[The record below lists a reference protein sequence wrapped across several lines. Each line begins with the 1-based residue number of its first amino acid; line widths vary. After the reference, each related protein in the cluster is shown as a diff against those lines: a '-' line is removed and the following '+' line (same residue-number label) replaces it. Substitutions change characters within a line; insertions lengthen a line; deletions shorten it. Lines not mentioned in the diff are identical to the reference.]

1 MGGTAGVVTRWG
13 RALRAAMAVLTT
25 IVALAV
31 PTSAAPRSVLLF
43 GDSLLAGLGLSEQDA
58 FLGQMQAVMDKAGLD
73 AVLVNASV
81 SGDST
86 VDGLARLDW
95 TLGTP
100 ADAVILGLGAND
112 MLQGLP
118 PDETR
123 RNLDA
128 ILSGIAKLKLPV
140 LLLGMK
146 ANRGLGTD
154 YVAAF
159 DAIYPDLAAAHGA
172 LLDPFFLEGV
182 ALDPTLNQ
190 ADGLHPNAQGV
201 AVIVARLLP
210 LVQKLLQPQQ

>member
-1 MGGTAGVVTRWG
+1 MGGRAGMMTRWG

-25 IVALAV
+25 ILALAT
-31 PTSAAPRSVLLF
+31 PASAAPRTVLLY

-58 FLGQMQAVMDKAGLD
+58 FMGQMQAAMDKAGLD

-81 SGDST
+81 SGDT
-86 VDGLARLDW
+86 TADGLARLDW

-118 PDETR
+118 PEETR

-128 ILSGIAKLKLPV
+128 MLNGIAALKLPV

-146 ANRGLGTD
+146 ANRGLGDD

-159 DAIYPDLAAAHGA
+159 DSIYPDLAAAHGA
-172 LLDPFFLEGV
+172 VLDPFFLDGV
-182 ALDPTLNQ
+182 ALDPALNQ

-210 LVQKLLQPQQ
+210 LVETLLRPQG

>member
-1 MGGTAGVVTRWG
+1 MGGTAGVMTRWG
-13 RALRAAMAVLTT
+13 RALCAAMAVLTT
-25 IVALAV
+25 ILALAT
-31 PTSAAPRSVLLF
+31 PANAAPRTVLLY

-58 FLGQMQAVMDKAGLD
+58 FMGQMQAAMDKAGLD

-81 SGDST
+81 SGDT
-86 VDGLARLDW
+86 TADGLARLDW

-112 MLQGLP
+112 MLQGLRP
-118 PDETR
+118 EETR
-123 RNLDA
+123 QNLDS
-128 ILSGIAKLKLPV
+128 ILSGMAALKLPV

-146 ANRGLGTD
+146 ANRGLGDD

-159 DAIYPDLAAAHGA
+159 DSIYADLAAAHGA
-172 LLDPFFLEGV
+172 LLDPFFLDGV
-182 ALDPTLNQ
+182 ALDPALNQ

-210 LVQKLLQPQQ
+210 LVETLLQPQK